1 MTERRSPN
9 FETAMGRV
17 VSASSSIAFVAP
29 ATYSQDFSHF
39 TQNHLK
45 GSMGS
50 IDDIHEQV
58 VGLVDIRQILG
69 NLQSAVQRME
79 MRAWLKYLGIQ
90 VRGPAVQIYLYLF
103 PERMK

>member
-1 MTERRSPN
+1 MLSRISATSLRIISRAPWDQLTISTNRLGASKASPVC
-9 FETAMGRV
+9 RD
-17 VSASSSIAFVAP
+17 SLP
-29 ATYSQDFSHF
+29 C
-39 TQNHLK
+39 K
-45 GSMGS
+45 
-50 IDDIHEQV
+50 V